1 MKKYELEVESS
12 GCGCAIYFV
21 MVVIVL
27 AICFGITYLIATSNL
42 PDWVKFWLLK

>member
-1 MKKYELEVESS
+1 MKNNDYS

-21 MVVIVL
+21 MAVIVL

-42 PDWVKFWLLK
+42 PDWVKFWLLN